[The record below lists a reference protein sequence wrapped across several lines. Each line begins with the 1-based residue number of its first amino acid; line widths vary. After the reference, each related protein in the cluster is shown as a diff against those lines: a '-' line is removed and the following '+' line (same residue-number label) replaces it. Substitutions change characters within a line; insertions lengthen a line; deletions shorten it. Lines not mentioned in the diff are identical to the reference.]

1 MTEQIKN
8 NIINQIKYFE
18 KATTNENRFVVAKE
32 LVDRLFVTDYFSL
45 DEMANFI
52 KNELA
57 SIFNLTEQETET
69 ILKEYEEEHENE
81 EENKR
86 ENEDKEKVIND
97 KLKIAQL
104 KKSLQ
109 DIPIYEQELLK
120 CLNLVE
126 VENIVDYIVNN
137 IEIYNINHIKDFVMS
152 DLSQY
157 FKLTNEEKAE
167 LKEVL
172 ENECS
177 NIEKKNIW
185 NFFRS

>member
-32 LVDRLFVTDYFSL
+32 LVDRLFITDYFSL

-69 ILKEYEEEHENE
+69 ILKEY
-81 EENKR
+81 
-86 ENEDKEKVIND
+86 EDKEKVIND

-177 NIEKKNIW
+177 NIEKKNI
-185 NFFRS
+185 

>member
-1 MTEQIKN
+1 MDQKIYEDNTKK
-8 NIINQIKYFE
+8 IIRKVTYIAQ
-18 KATTNENRFVVAKE
+18 ATTNENRFVVAKE
-32 LVDRLFVTDYFSL
+32 LVDRLFVADYFSVV
-45 DEMANFI
+45 EMANFI

-57 SIFNLTEQETET
+57 SIFSLTEQETET
-69 ILKEYEEEHENE
+69 ILKEY
-81 EENKR
+81 
-86 ENEDKEKVIND
+86 EDKEKVIND

-109 DIPIYEQELLK
+109 DIPIYEQELVK

-137 IEIYNINHIKDFVMS
+137 IEIYNINHIKDFVMI
-152 DLSQY
+152 DLAQY
-157 FKLTNEEKAE
+157 FKLTEEEKAE

-177 NIEKKNIW
+177 NIEKKNI
-185 NFFRS
+185 

>member
-1 MTEQIKN
+1 MKEQTKN
-8 NIINQIKYFE
+8 NIINQIKHFE

-32 LVDRLFVTDYFSL
+32 LIDRLFIADYFSF
-45 DEMANFI
+45 DEMDNFI
-52 KNELA
+52 KNELT

-69 ILKEYEEEHENE
+69 ILKEY
-81 EENKR
+81 
-86 ENEDKEKVIND
+86 EDKEKVIND

-137 IEIYNINHIKDFVMS
+137 IEIYNKQILNDFVMI
-152 DLSQY
+152 DLVQY
-157 FKLTNEEKAE
+157 FRITDEEKTG

-172 ENECS
+172 
-177 NIEKKNIW
+177 
-185 NFFRS
+185 

>member
-1 MTEQIKN
+1 MNEQIKN
-8 NIINQIKYFE
+8 NIINQIKHFE

-32 LVDRLFVTDYFSL
+32 LVDRLFVADYFSVV
-45 DEMANFI
+45 EMANFI

-57 SIFNLTEQETET
+57 SIFSLTEQETET
-69 ILKEYEEEHENE
+69 ILKEY
-81 EENKR
+81 
-86 ENEDKEKVIND
+86 EDKEKVIND
-97 KLKIAQL
+97 KLKIAQF

-109 DIPIYEQELLK
+109 DIPIYEQELVK

-137 IEIYNINHIKDFVMS
+137 IDIYNINHIKDFVMI
-152 DLSQY
+152 DLAEY
-157 FKLTNEEKAE
+157 FRITEEEKAE

-177 NIEKKNIW
+177 NIEKKNI
-185 NFFRS
+185 

>member
-1 MTEQIKN
+1 MTEQTKN
-8 NIINQIKYFE
+8 NIINQIKHFE

-32 LVDRLFVTDYFSL
+32 LVDRLFITDYFSI

-57 SIFNLTEQETET
+57 SIFSLTEQETKT
-69 ILKEYEEEHENE
+69 ILKEY
-81 EENKR
+81 
-86 ENEDKEKVIND
+86 EDKEKVIND

-109 DIPIYEQELLK
+109 DIPIYEQELLQ

-126 VENIVDYIVNN
+126 LEKIVSFIVNN
-137 IEIYNINHIKDFVMS
+137 IEIYNKQILNDFVMI
-152 DLSQY
+152 DLAQY
-157 FKLTNEEKAE
+157 FRITEEEKTE

-177 NIEKKNIW
+177 NIEKKNI
-185 NFFRS
+185 